1 MTDKL
6 ANDEISVLGQRLR
19 LRQIPDGF
27 KTSIDAVLLAAA
39 CPAKPGDRILDL
51 GCGVGSAGL
60 CVVYRVPDTKLTG
73 IDVLPDHIELAK
85 ENAVLNHKDA
95 RTTFIAE
102 DIRDYEPMLG
112 GDPETDK
119 GFDHVICNPPYLE
132 QGAHIKSPSAHKQ
145 LAIGLGAI
153 GEGEDDID
161 LKDWIDAAH
170 RNLRSGGALTII
182 NRADATDKIIRE
194 MGRKFGAIEI
204 VPLWPKLSMKAKR
217 VIIRGIKD
225 RRSPATLHPGVV
237 LHNADGDYTS
247 AAERVLREG
256 QALCL
261 D

>member
-1 MTDKL
+1 MS
-6 ANDEISVLGQRLR
+6 NEISVLGQRLR

-27 KTSIDAVLLAAA
+27 KTSIDSVLLAAA
-39 CPAKPGDRILDL
+39 CPVKPGEHILDL

-60 CVVYRVPDTKLTG
+60 CVTYRVPDTKLTG

-85 ENAVLNHKDA
+85 ENAALNHKDA

-102 DIRDYEPMLG
+102 DIRDYEPML
-112 GDPETDK
+112 DDNPEMAK

-132 QGAHIKSPSAHKQ
+132 PGAHIQSPSAHKQ
-145 LAIGLGAI
+145 LAIGL
-153 GEGEDDID
+153 GEDDID

-204 VPLWPKLSMKAKR
+204 IPLWPKLSVKAKR

-225 RRSPATLHPGVV
+225 RKSPATIHPGIV
-237 LHNADGDYTS
+237 LHNADGDYTP
-247 AAERVLREG
+247 AAERVLRDA

-261 D
+261 E

>member
-1 MTDKL
+1 MSEEVT
-6 ANDEISVLGQRLR
+6 VLGQRLR

-39 CPAKPGDRILDL
+39 CPAQTGHRVLDL

-60 CVVYRVPDTKLTG
+60 SVLTRIEGTMLTG
-73 IDVLPDHIELAK
+73 IDVLPDHVALAR
-85 ENAVLNHKDA
+85 ENAEINDLDA

-102 DIRDYEPMLG
+102 DIRDFEPGFYG
-112 GDPETDK
+112 GDV
-119 GFDHVICNPPYLE
+119 FDHVICNPPYLGS
-132 QGAHIKSPSAHKQ
+132 GAHIQSPSAKKQ
-145 LAIGLGAI
+145 LAIGLDPI
-153 GEGEDDID
+153 GVGEDAMD

-170 RNLRSGGALTII
+170 RNLRSGGGLTIV

-204 VPLWPKLSMKAKR
+204 IPLWPKLSVKAKR

-225 RRSPATLHPGVV
+225 RKSPATLHPGIV
-237 LHNADGDYTS
+237 LHRADGDYTD
-247 AAERVLREG
+247 AAEAVLREAN
-256 QALCL
+256 ALYL

>member
-1 MTDKL
+1 MS
-6 ANDEISVLGQRLR
+6 DEITVLGQRLK

-27 KTSIDAVLLAAA
+27 KTSIDSVLLAAA
-39 CPAKPGDRILDL
+39 CPAKEGESILDL

-60 CVVYRVPDTKLTG
+60 CVLYRVPDTKMTG
-73 IDVLPDHIELAK
+73 IDILPDHIDLAK
-85 ENAVLNHKDA
+85 GNASLNHKDA
-95 RTTFIAE
+95 RATFLAE
-102 DIRDYEPMLG
+102 DIRDFEPMLH
-112 GDPETDK
+112 DTEA

-132 QGAHIKSPSAHKQ
+132 GGAHIQSPSAHKQ
-145 LAIGLGAI
+145 LAIGLG
-153 GEGEDDID
+153 EDDLD

-170 RNLRSGGALTII
+170 RNLKSGGGLTII

-204 VPLWPKLSMKAKR
+204 IPLWPKLSMKAKR

-225 RRSPATLHPGVV
+225 RKSPATLHPGVV
-237 LHNADGDYTS
+237 LHNADGEYSS
-247 AAERVLREG
+247 AAERVLRDA